1 MNTLTDLRRTLDE
14 HAAEVTDPAA
24 VARTASIRHRV
35 TVVRRRRRAVAAGAV
50 SLVLL
55 AAVAATVIPR
65 ATTQP
70 QPAAPTLLG
79 QKAPDWVKS
88 LGFHY
93 DTDGRGYT
101 FHGAG
106 TIQVK
111 ASDKPQLFSWTTSL
125 KTRVA
130 IELPDH
136 RTWYSPLSGFE
147 DFVVIPP
154 GQGGALGFE
163 AVKGGDV
170 AVASYQLSGEPPDGY
185 SHDGVTFRSD
195 VAGASLLRGL
205 VPGQGATGASSTFV
219 APQGQVSLA
228 VVCSGLPKGDTLHVA
243 FAGHEASS
251 VDPASC
257 DPGKFWDA
265 GTHEVARFQ
274 GVGTPGQPV
283 RLRVWVTAGQDSA
296 TQLPARSAPD
306 LKMGIGVYGPVPLE
320 RVGGTPVPAS
330 VEYLGHTF
338 MLGSS
343 MSTDL
348 TARAWAHLTPY
359 RNGQPVV
366 VAWSRPGR
374 TETLKVTYRAGSE
387 SDGVT
392 SRGVGGGSLPGL
404 WAPAGSTPTARLTQ
418 GTARLG
424 IGAYVRA
431 D

>member
-1 MNTLTDLRRTLDE
+1 MSSLTDLRRTLDQ
-14 HAAEVTDPAA
+14 HAADVTGAEV
-24 VARTASIRHRV
+24 VARTMSVHRRV
-35 TVVRRRRRAVAAGAV
+35 AVVRRRRRAVAAGAV

-55 AAVAATVIPR
+55 AAVAAAVLPR

-70 QPAAPTLLG
+70 QPVAPTLLG

-101 FHGAG
+101 FHDAG

-111 ASDKPQLFSWTTSL
+111 ASDRPRLFSWTTTL
-125 KTRVA
+125 RTRVA

-136 RTWYSPLSGFE
+136 RTWYSPLSEFK
-147 DFVVIPP
+147 DYVVIPP
-154 GQGGALGFE
+154 GQGGSLGFE

-170 AVASYQLSGEPPDGY
+170 GVASYQLSDQPPDGY
-185 SHDGVTFRSD
+185 AKDGIAFRSD
-195 VAGASLLRGL
+195 IAGATLLRGL
-205 VPGQGATGASSTFV
+205 VPDQGTTGASSTFV
-219 APQGQVSLA
+219 APHGQVSLA
-228 VVCSGLPKGDTLHVA
+228 VVCSGLPEGDTLHVG
-243 FAGHEASS
+243 FAGHEATS
-251 VDPASC
+251 VDAASC
-257 DPGKFWDA
+257 DPREFWDA

-283 RLRVWVTAGQDSA
+283 RLRMWVTAGRDSA
-296 TQLPARSAPD
+296 TRLPAGSTPD
-306 LKMGIGVYGPVPLE
+306 LKMGVGVYGPVPLE

-330 VEYLGHTF
+330 MEYLGHTW

-359 RNGQPVV
+359 PNGRPVV

-404 WAPAGSTPTARLTQ
+404 WAPAGTTPTARLTQ

-424 IGAYVRA
+424 IGVYVRA